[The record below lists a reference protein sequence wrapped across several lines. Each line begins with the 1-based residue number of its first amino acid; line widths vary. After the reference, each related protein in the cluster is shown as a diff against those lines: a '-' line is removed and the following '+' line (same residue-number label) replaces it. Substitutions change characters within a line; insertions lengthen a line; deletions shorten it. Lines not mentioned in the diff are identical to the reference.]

1 MEIKIEKGIPI
12 PIPAGRQGAQRKNPF
27 DEMEI
32 GDSFLVAEEKI
43 RTVRSLASFAKKK
56 SGMKVATRKVDGGFR
71 VWRIE

>member
-12 PIPAGRQGAQRKNPF
+12 PAGQQGAPRKYPF

-43 RTVRSLASFAKKK
+43 RSVRALASLAKKK
-56 SGMKVATRKVDGGFR
+56 NGMKVATRKVDGGFR